1 MIALDDTFGIEAQDS
16 YFLALLQHAE
26 NKIVTFS
33 DVIRLLCPSNRNEY
47 DQTPNNNDGHD
58 PFIRHN
64 SPPSCEFRYFRLRK
78 GSIRKRLQKEVKNPP
93 GAFILASSGKPF
105 S

>member
-26 NKIVTFS
+26 DKRVTFS
-33 DVIRLLCPSNRNEY
+33 DVILLLCPSNRNERG
-47 DQTPNNNDGHD
+47 QTQNDNDGHD

-64 SPPSCEFRYFRLRK
+64 SPPSCESRYFRLRK

-93 GAFILASSGKPF
+93 GAFILVSSGK
-105 S
+105 STS